1 MQICSELTP
10 EMERQ
15 CYRAA
20 RRFWRF
26 SMIWYGRGYSFDDV
40 LQDARIIAIM
50 PRGKKEPQNDVEL
63 FYKIYYGLL
72 DNARTMTKSRSIK
85 RRGGTFITYASWER
99 LQEYRGG
106 YLGESALQKSRESDE
121 DKWIFRTLNKDGSV
135 DRVFGPDQVKEA
147 ACAVAKKF
155 DDLTIQ
161 CVELHFVHGLKY
173 DEIGVVI
180 GRTVSRISQILAV
193 FKKELKKELLK
204 RSRNNVA

>member
-1 MQICSELTP
+1 
-10 EMERQ
+10 MERQ

-50 PRGKKEPQNDVEL
+50 PRGKKEPKNDVEL

-72 DNARTMTKSRSIK
+72 DHARTLTKSRSIK
-85 RRGGTFITYASWER
+85 RRGESYITYASWEL

-106 YLGESALQKSRESDE
+106 YWSESALLKSRESDE
-121 DKWIFRTLNKDGSV
+121 DKWVFYALNKDGGV
-135 DRVFGPDQVKEA
+135 DHVFGSDQVKEA
-147 ACAVAKKF
+147 TLEVAKKF
-155 DDLTIQ
+155 DALTLK
-161 CVELHFVHGLKY
+161 CAELHFVHGLKY
-173 DEIGVVI
+173 DEIEAVI
-180 GRTVSRISQILAV
+180 GRTVSRISQILAA

-204 RSRNNVA
+204 RCRNNVA